1 MRPTFGRQSTT
12 DASSSDPQHDVV
24 MQSVIIDDKGA
35 APAVAPAVGAT
46 GNAWD
51 EALDKDAQ
59 LGVKKAQA
67 TTLSWSTKAM
77 YTTLGCIWIYTLS
90 GGFRASI
97 NATMTAYATSEFGLH
112 SLLTVVDI
120 VASAMTAACYI
131 PLAKGLDLW
140 GRAEG
145 FVLMVGFLVLGMIL
159 QAAAQDLPTFCA
171 GRVFSSI
178 GAAGAVY
185 AYVIVAVDSTSL
197 RNRGIAFAFTSSP
210 YMITAFA
217 GPKAAEAF
225 QKDVGSWRWAFGTF
239 AIITPF
245 MAIPLYTI
253 LRLNLNK
260 AKKAGVM
267 PDESVSSGR
276 TFLQTLHHVAVEF
289 DIIGVLLFA
298 GGLMIFLLPFNLAA
312 TAANG
317 WATGWVIAMIVI
329 GFAMMVLFCVHEY
342 YWATSPWMPFHFLT
356 DRSMVGTCALN
367 MVYQISYYTWNLY
380 FQSFLQV
387 VFNVSIAEAGY
398 INNTFSVVSGFL
410 LFMVGFAIRRTG
422 LYRWLFYIAVPLYT
436 FTLGLMIHFR
446 QPNGNIGYIIMCEI
460 FISIGGAVFILVCQ
474 LSVLSAVDHQHTS
487 SAMSLLYVSGAF
499 GGAIGPAIS
508 GAIWTNV
515 FPTALVRFLPEHAKD
530 QAALIAASLTTQLS
544 YPVGSEE
551 RLAIQMA
558 YGYGHTR
565 MLSAGVAFSSLML
578 IFMFMIKNV
587 NVKELKQTKGVVF

>member
-1 MRPTFGRQSTT
+1 MRPTFGRADITETSVP
-12 DASSSDPQHDVV
+12 DHARSKAGIESVV
-24 MQSVIIDDKGA
+24 IDDKGTLA
-35 APAVAPAVGAT
+35 TEPAT
-46 GNAWD
+46 GAAGRAWSGG
-51 EALDKDAQ
+51 LDQDAQ
-59 LGVKKAQA
+59 LGVRKAQA
-67 TTLSWSTKAM
+67 TTLIWTKTAL
-77 YTTLGCIWIYTLS
+77 YTTLSCIWIYTLS

-97 NATMTAYATSEFGLH
+97 NSSMTAYATSEFGLH

-120 VASAMTAACYI
+120 VSGAMTAACYI

-145 FVLMVGFLVLGMIL
+145 FMLMVGLLTVGMIL
-159 QAAAQDLPTFCA
+159 QAAAPNLPALCA
-171 GRVFSSI
+171 GRVFSSV

-185 AYVIVAVDSTSL
+185 AYVIVAVDTTSL
-197 RNRGIAFAFTSSP
+197 RNRGLAFAFTSSP
-210 YMITAFA
+210 YMVTAFA
-217 GPKAAEAF
+217 GPRAAQAF
-225 QKDVGSWRWAFGTF
+225 EMNFGSWRWAFGTF

-245 MAIPLYTI
+245 VAIPLCTI
-253 LRLNLNK
+253 LRLNLSK
-260 AKKAGVM
+260 ARKAGLM
-267 PDESVSSGR
+267 PDETVDNGR
-276 TFLQTLHHVAVEF
+276 NTLQTLKHVAIEF
-289 DIIGVLLFA
+289 DIIGVILFA
-298 GGLMIFLLPFNLAA
+298 FGLMIFLLPFNLAA
-312 TAANG
+312 SASNG
-317 WATGWVIAMIVI
+317 WATGWIIAMIII
-329 GFAMMVLFCVHEY
+329 GFAAMVLFCIHEY
-342 YWATSPWMPFHFLT
+342 CWAPSPWLPWHFLT

-387 VFNVSIAEAGY
+387 VFNLSIAEAGY
-398 INNTFSVVSGFL
+398 INNTFSVVSGVL
-410 LFMVGFAIRRTG
+410 LFIVGYAIRRTG

-515 FPTALVRFLPEHAKD
+515 FPSALAHYLPESAQD
-530 QAALIAASLTTQLS
+530 QAALIAASLPKQLS

-551 RLAIQMA
+551 RLAIQLA

-565 MLSAGVAFSSLML
+565 MLAAGVAFSSLML
-578 IFMFMIKNV
+578 IFMLMINNKNIKDV
-587 NVKELKQTKGVVF
+587 KQTKGVVF

>member
-1 MRPTFGRQSTT
+1 MGQQTTADDSTSDHFGTDTALESVVVDSKGLPIGLTT
-12 DASSSDPQHDVV
+12 GEVASKEDDVPDEHA
-24 MQSVIIDDKGA
+24 Q
-35 APAVAPAVGAT
+35 T
-46 GNAWD
+46 G
-51 EALDKDAQ
+51 
-59 LGVKKAQA
+59 VRKAQA
-67 TTLSWSTKAM
+67 TTLTWSKAALF
-77 YTTLGCIWIYTLS
+77 TTLGCIWIYTLS

-97 NATMTAYATSEFGLH
+97 NATMSAYATSEFGLH

-145 FVLMVGFLVLGMIL
+145 FVLMVGMLVLGMVL
-159 QAAAQDLPTFCA
+159 QAAAPNLPTLCA

-178 GAAGAVY
+178 GASGAVY
-185 AYVIVAVDSTSL
+185 AYVIVAVDTTSL

-210 YMITAFA
+210 YMVTAFA
-217 GPKAAEAF
+217 GPRAAEAF
-225 QKDVGSWRWAFGTF
+225 QINVGSWRWAFGAF

-245 MAIPLYTI
+245 MAVPLYTV
-253 LRLNLNK
+253 LKVNLNK
-260 AKKAGVM
+260 AKKAGMM
-267 PDESVSSGR
+267 PEKTARSER
-276 TFLQTLHHVAVEF
+276 TFTQTLKHIAIEF
-289 DIIGVLLFA
+289 DIIGVVLFA

-312 TAANG
+312 SASNG
-317 WATGWVIAMIVI
+317 WATGWIIAMIII
-329 GFAMMVLFCVHEY
+329 GFALMTLFCIHEY
-342 YWATSPWMPFHFLT
+342 YWATSPWLPWHFLS

-387 VFNVSIAEAGY
+387 VFNLSIAQAGY
-398 INNTFSVVSGFL
+398 INNTFSVVSGVL
-410 LFMVGFAIRRTG
+410 LFLVGWAIRRTG

-446 QPNGNIGYIIMCEI
+446 KPNGHIGYIIMCEI
-460 FISIGGAVFILVCQ
+460 FISMGGAVFILVCQ

-515 FPTALVRFLPEHAKD
+515 FPSALVRYLPESARD
-530 QAALIAASLTTQLS
+530 QATLIAASLTTQLS

-551 RLAIQMA
+551 RLAIQLA
-558 YGYGHTR
+558 YGYGHSR
-565 MLSAGVAFSSLML
+565 MLAAGVAFSSLML

-587 NVKELKQTKGVVF
+587 NVKDIKQTRGVVL

>member
-1 MRPTFGRQSTT
+1 
-12 DASSSDPQHDVV
+12 
-24 MQSVIIDDKGA
+24 
-35 APAVAPAVGAT
+35 
-46 GNAWD
+46 
-51 EALDKDAQ
+51 
-59 LGVKKAQA
+59 
-67 TTLSWSTKAM
+67 
-77 YTTLGCIWIYTLS
+77 
-90 GGFRASI
+90 
-97 NATMTAYATSEFGLH
+97 
-112 SLLTVVDI
+112 
-120 VASAMTAACYI
+120 
-131 PLAKGLDLW
+131 
-140 GRAEG
+140 
-145 FVLMVGFLVLGMIL
+145 
-159 QAAAQDLPTFCA
+159 
-171 GRVFSSI
+171 
-178 GAAGAVY
+178 
-185 AYVIVAVDSTSL
+185 
-197 RNRGIAFAFTSSP
+197 
-210 YMITAFA
+210 
-217 GPKAAEAF
+217 
-225 QKDVGSWRWAFGTF
+225 
-239 AIITPF
+239 
-245 MAIPLYTI
+245 
-253 LRLNLNK
+253 
-260 AKKAGVM
+260 
-267 PDESVSSGR
+267 
-276 TFLQTLHHVAVEF
+276 
-289 DIIGVLLFA
+289 
-298 GGLMIFLLPFNLAA
+298 
-312 TAANG
+312 
-317 WATGWVIAMIVI
+317 
-329 GFAMMVLFCVHEY
+329 
-342 YWATSPWMPFHFLT
+342 MPFHFLT